1 MLSSLPGAGIWSFE
15 TMDDDACL
23 TSLMK
28 TAFISTVFIA
38 QAMLIPDY
46 YFGLRND
53 LVVGS

>member
-1 MLSSLPGAGIWSFE
+1 
-15 TMDDDACL
+15 MDDDACL

-28 TAFISTVFIA
+28 TATVFIA

-46 YFGLRND
+46 SFGLRND

>member
-28 TAFISTVFIA
+28 TAFTSTVFIA

-46 YFGLRND
+46 SFGLRND